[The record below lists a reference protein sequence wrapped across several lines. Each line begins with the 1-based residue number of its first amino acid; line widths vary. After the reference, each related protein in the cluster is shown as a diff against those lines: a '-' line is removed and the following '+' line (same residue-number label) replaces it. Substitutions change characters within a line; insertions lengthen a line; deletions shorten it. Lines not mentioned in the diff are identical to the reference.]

1 MVSAP
6 VSSRIISGQPCSVV
20 ARGGFASV
28 RKHTHPQAAVNS
40 TKPTRLRVLNAF
52 GVDGFGGRVLA
63 DAVRFMLRFN
73 DSSETDPLGKS
84 FDPFLDWLNVWER
97 IPPMKKFAR

>member
-1 MVSAP
+1 
-6 VSSRIISGQPCSVV
+6 
-20 ARGGFASV
+20 V